1 MVNSQ
6 MKTPSVPALERG
18 LRILELVSSAPAGLT
33 FSQIAKTLSMPKSSI
48 HSLLLTFERTG
59 YLSRSEASGKYIC
72 GMKLIHLAKSA
83 PEGVVVIEQAAG
95 LLRRL
100 ADSIGFT
107 VHMGIWEGSAV
118 ALIAKVE
125 PYSES
130 RVATWVGKR
139 IDFHCTSIGK
149 CLVSHL
155 DEAEVE
161 QLVRQYGLLRHN
173 ENTIASLQRLK
184 QELAKVRS
192 LGYAVD
198 DEEARMGLRC
208 IAAVVYNDCSE
219 PLAAISVSGLTSR
232 ISDERLPVLGCIV
245 RDVATELTLV
255 LGGVTPSIAE
265 AV

>member
-1 MVNSQ
+1 

-18 LRILELVSSAPAGLT
+18 LRILELISSSKTGLT
-33 FSQIAKTLSMPKSSI
+33 FSQIAKMLTMPKSSI

-72 GMKLIHLAKSA
+72 GMKLIHLARSA
-83 PEGVVVIEQAAG
+83 PGGVVLVEQAAG

-107 VHMGIWEGSAV
+107 VHMGIWEGCSGT
-118 ALIAKVE
+118 LIAKVE

-130 RVATWVGKR
+130 RLATWVGKR

-149 CLVSHL
+149 CLVAQL

-161 QLVRQYGLLRHN
+161 QLVKRYGLLRHN
-173 ENTIASLQRLK
+173 ENTIATLPRLK

-192 LGYAVD
+192 AGYAID
-198 DEEARMGLRC
+198 DEEEELGVRC
-208 IAAVVYNDCSE
+208 LGVPVFAPDGSVTSAISISGSAPRIDNQSCKALSMKLKATAQLLTERLVDAQGSE
-219 PLAAISVSGLTSR
+219 PK
-232 ISDERLPVLGCIV
+232 RL
-245 RDVATELTLV
+245 LV
-255 LGGVTPSIAE
+255 
-265 AV
+265 